1 MIELL
6 EALIP
11 FVPKMTKEARD
22 LLMEELEK
30 VGVRMS
36 GEE

>member
-22 LLMEELEK
+22 LLMEVLEK